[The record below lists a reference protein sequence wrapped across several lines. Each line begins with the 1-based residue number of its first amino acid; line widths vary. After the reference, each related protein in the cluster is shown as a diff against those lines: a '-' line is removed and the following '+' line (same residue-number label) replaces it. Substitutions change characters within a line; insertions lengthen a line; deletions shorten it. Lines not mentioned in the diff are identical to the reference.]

1 MAALLRSARLLK
13 ISHSPLLRVTG
24 GHRHAAT
31 AGAVYSRAACR
42 RAAGPSGALGSLS
55 PYSSASVCST
65 LRYYGT
71 TSEQKGEVAEEP
83 SAGIRNTQADNF
95 DWALSK
101 LDNSVRRTGRITKT
115 LLQKIFQDI
124 CRKGYPSGNQALLLL
139 RSCGSLLPEVPLQ
152 ERTEFAHHVWEKLK
166 TLGVAYDVSHYNA
179 LLKVYLQNEFK
190 FSPTDF
196 LAKMEAANVQ
206 PNRVTYQR
214 LLAAYCQDG
223 DIEGASK
230 ILAFMKSK
238 DLPVTEAVFNSL
250 VTGHSRAGDL
260 ESAANILSVMRGAGI
275 EPSSDTY
282 VTLLCAYAENGDI
295 TKIKETIE
303 TLQNMGTNLV
313 DRELMQVAFSLA
325 KAGHQQHAREILELV
340 KHDIGYIPEA
350 MNLCLS
356 LITLGMEDT
365 AFSVLRSFPIL
376 KTESPIEDSLTLGN
390 FFLRHC
396 VNMNKSVEKLVF
408 FCNGLKDVN
417 FHSSPLQFTLH
428 CALESK
434 NTAMAVGL
442 MKVMKKE
449 GFPIRPH
456 YFWPLLVQHQKDKD
470 TAGMVEVLKAMQ
482 ELDVVPDIDT
492 YSLYVVGTFPSL
504 DKAQAAL
511 QEVGFDVHT
520 SDFVSAVVRF
530 EAAKRNLSE
539 LYSLMSN
546 PSFPVI
552 ELHNFRTSLISGF
565 LGSSDVESMAK
576 ITELLYKD
584 SRYVKEGTQSTDNVA
599 YFLYNLFKAM
609 DEEKTSEKK
618 LIKYIEELKK
628 RDITIP
634 ENIYKGITKIL
645 RTYNMSALN
654 EHVYALVD
662 NRAVTAAPD
671 TTTPLLNDLTENV
684 LDLEKKLKEFK
695 FQGRPANTVFKQLI
709 KVLCD
714 KENLSHALDLKTRN
728 EDLMTIGCY
737 AFLIKLCIKLDNLD
751 LAMKLKKEV
760 NLKCFE
766 ANLDDNIYMNLV
778 SMLSKNNRLDE
789 AEDLLK
795 EIKEKNVQLRSIKSL
810 FHTLN
815 EHGLKGDTTTVQR
828 LQDAMFTL
836 GLVNPSS
843 NLCSP
848 LIISYLERE
857 DLTGA
862 LDAVIECNKL
872 YQQLPRLHQVICALI
887 NKGDT
892 ELLQKAMDFVRKE
905 RGEMMMMYELLF
917 GFLWTG
923 RYKEARKIAETP
935 GLRAKP
941 GRLQW
946 FAEKCIS
953 SQKMEALENMV
964 DMTAKLFECDRDEMY
979 HYLLCLCKITNNW
992 QKAEAVWMKMQEEN
1006 VIPREKTL
1014 ILLADIFKSNQQPVP
1029 FEVPEV
1035 WYEQP
1040 EAKKES
1046 SKVEESPTLSDS
1058 PLNEASN
1065 DDYKHKVQ
1073 KLCKKGEVMA
1083 ALIFL
1088 KKAESK
1094 NIKLPSSAFDI
1105 LIRALL
1111 SQGNLEDAL
1120 AVKDLAVRHMP
1131 EFKLS
1136 DKAASLLIVTQAR
1149 SGKLEDALAGLK
1161 DMVQAEQVPMQLA
1174 IRQVL
1179 QGLAKQGDVKGIQEV
1194 QDTVGALCQSMN
1206 VSSVSFM
1213 NSTALAHIT
1222 NGDLDSAVEVLESVY
1237 SRQQSAASVFRAVL
1251 TANDEKAL
1259 DKLSA
1264 MAERLC
1270 NQFALYRPAT
1280 DLFIQYLDLGKTEE
1294 AKFLLQRCAAIAEQ
1308 RNVLTSY
1315 MSKSSN
1321 VPGKAAS
1328 LKNLKELVPD
1338 FINQNSFCCYLMKC
1352 YVVDKDLSSAKAL
1365 YQQMQDDGIQVD
1377 ELSLKR
1383 LAKMY
1388 TDAGETV
1395 PFEVPQES
1403 FKFYADKLKI
1413 SQAQETAE
1421 N

>member
-1 MAALLRSARLLK
+1 PIYTPQSTLFTP
-13 ISHSPLLRVTG
+13 IF
-24 GHRHAAT
+24 
-31 AGAVYSRAACR
+31 
-42 RAAGPSGALGSLS
+42 SLS
-55 PYSSASVCST
+55 WCFK
-65 LRYYGT
+65 
-71 TSEQKGEVAEEP
+71 QKGEVAEEP

-295 TKIKETIE
+295 TKIKEVS
-303 TLQNMGTNLV
+303 L

-539 LYSLMSN
+539 LYSLSDLAFSHFSCLLL
-546 PSFPVI
+546 PSIAHCYLCSCISFSRLLMYSP
-552 ELHNFRTSLISGF
+552 LALI
-565 LGSSDVESMAK
+565 
-576 ITELLYKD
+576 
-584 SRYVKEGTQSTDNVA
+584 
-599 YFLYNLFKAM
+599 FLYNAITEHSILSLF
-609 DEEKTSEKK
+609 
-618 LIKYIEELKK
+618 
-628 RDITIP
+628 
-634 ENIYKGITKIL
+634 
-645 RTYNMSALN
+645 
-654 EHVYALVD
+654 
-662 NRAVTAAPD
+662 
-671 TTTPLLNDLTENV
+671 
-684 LDLEKKLKEFK
+684 
-695 FQGRPANTVFKQLI
+695 
-709 KVLCD
+709 
-714 KENLSHALDLKTRN
+714 LSIH
-728 EDLMTIGCY
+728 
-737 AFLIKLCIKLDNLD
+737 
-751 LAMKLKKEV
+751 
-760 NLKCFE
+760 
-766 ANLDDNIYMNLV
+766 
-778 SMLSKNNRLDE
+778 SE

-843 NLCSP
+843 NLYLFFFYYFIFFFSP
-848 LIISYLERE
+848 
-857 DLTGA
+857 T

-1035 WYEQP
+1035 I
-1040 EAKKES
+1040 KKNNN
-1046 SKVEESPTLSDS
+1046 KIINIAVVVGALHTRVKMLSPPPHS
-1058 PLNEASN
+1058 
-1065 DDYKHKVQ
+1065 
-1073 KLCKKGEVMA
+1073 
-1083 ALIFL
+1083 
-1088 KKAESK
+1088 
-1094 NIKLPSSAFDI
+1094 
-1105 LIRALL
+1105 
-1111 SQGNLEDAL
+1111 
-1120 AVKDLAVRHMP
+1120 AVRHMP

-1321 VPGKAAS
+1321 VPGK
-1328 LKNLKELVPD
+1328 V
-1338 FINQNSFCCYLMKC
+1338 QY
-1352 YVVDKDLSSAKAL
+1352 DLSSAKAL

-1395 PFEVPQES
+1395 PFEVPQVNISHCPTS
-1403 FKFYADKLKI
+1403 FLGLIVCFF
-1413 SQAQETAE
+1413 SR
-1421 N
+1421 

>member
-1 MAALLRSARLLK
+1 
-13 ISHSPLLRVTG
+13 
-24 GHRHAAT
+24 
-31 AGAVYSRAACR
+31 RAAVLVAFSWCT
-42 RAAGPSGALGSLS
+42 ASSVFSLS

-470 TAGMVEVLKAMQ
+470 TAALC
-482 ELDVVPDIDT
+482 L
-492 YSLYVVGTFPSL
+492 SL
-504 DKAQAAL
+504 Q
-511 QEVGFDVHT
+511 
-520 SDFVSAVVRF
+520 
-530 EAAKRNLSE
+530 
-539 LYSLMSN
+539 
-546 PSFPVI
+546 
-552 ELHNFRTSLISGF
+552 
-565 LGSSDVESMAK
+565 
-576 ITELLYKD
+576 
-584 SRYVKEGTQSTDNVA
+584 
-599 YFLYNLFKAM
+599 
-609 DEEKTSEKK
+609 
-618 LIKYIEELKK
+618 
-628 RDITIP
+628 
-634 ENIYKGITKIL
+634 
-645 RTYNMSALN
+645 
-654 EHVYALVD
+654 
-662 NRAVTAAPD
+662 
-671 TTTPLLNDLTENV
+671 
-684 LDLEKKLKEFK
+684 
-695 FQGRPANTVFKQLI
+695 
-709 KVLCD
+709 
-714 KENLSHALDLKTRN
+714 NLSHALDLKTRN

-760 NLKCFE
+760 
-766 ANLDDNIYMNLV
+766 I
-778 SMLSKNNRLDE
+778 LSLFLSIHSE

-843 NLCSP
+843 NLYLFFFYYFIFFFSP
-848 LIISYLERE
+848 
-857 DLTGA
+857 T

-1035 WYEQP
+1035 I
-1040 EAKKES
+1040 KKNNN
-1046 SKVEESPTLSDS
+1046 KIINIAVVVGALHTRVKMLSPPPHS
-1058 PLNEASN
+1058 
-1065 DDYKHKVQ
+1065 
-1073 KLCKKGEVMA
+1073 
-1083 ALIFL
+1083 
-1088 KKAESK
+1088 
-1094 NIKLPSSAFDI
+1094 
-1105 LIRALL
+1105 
-1111 SQGNLEDAL
+1111 
-1120 AVKDLAVRHMP
+1120 AVRHMP

-1321 VPGKAAS
+1321 VPGK
-1328 LKNLKELVPD
+1328 V
-1338 FINQNSFCCYLMKC
+1338 QY
-1352 YVVDKDLSSAKAL
+1352 DLSSAKAL

-1395 PFEVPQES
+1395 PFEVPQVN
-1403 FKFYADKLKI
+1403 I
-1413 SQAQETAE
+1413 SHSYQNNTTLNDFWNQS
-1421 N
+1421 

>member
-1 MAALLRSARLLK
+1 M
-13 ISHSPLLRVTG
+13 
-24 GHRHAAT
+24 
-31 AGAVYSRAACR
+31 
-42 RAAGPSGALGSLS
+42 
-55 PYSSASVCST
+55 
-65 LRYYGT
+65 
-71 TSEQKGEVAEEP
+71 
-83 SAGIRNTQADNF
+83 
-95 DWALSK
+95 

-295 TKIKETIE
+295 TKIKE
-303 TLQNMGTNLV
+303 
-313 DRELMQVAFSLA
+313 
-325 KAGHQQHAREILELV
+325 
-340 KHDIGYIPEA
+340 
-350 MNLCLS
+350 
-356 LITLGMEDT
+356 
-365 AFSVLRSFPIL
+365 
-376 KTESPIEDSLTLGN
+376 
-390 FFLRHC
+390 
-396 VNMNKSVEKLVF
+396 
-408 FCNGLKDVN
+408 
-417 FHSSPLQFTLH
+417 
-428 CALESK
+428 
-434 NTAMAVGL
+434 
-442 MKVMKKE
+442 
-449 GFPIRPH
+449 
-456 YFWPLLVQHQKDKD
+456 
-470 TAGMVEVLKAMQ
+470 
-482 ELDVVPDIDT
+482 
-492 YSLYVVGTFPSL
+492 
-504 DKAQAAL
+504 
-511 QEVGFDVHT
+511 
-520 SDFVSAVVRF
+520 
-530 EAAKRNLSE
+530 
-539 LYSLMSN
+539 
-546 PSFPVI
+546 
-552 ELHNFRTSLISGF
+552 
-565 LGSSDVESMAK
+565 
-576 ITELLYKD
+576 
-584 SRYVKEGTQSTDNVA
+584 
-599 YFLYNLFKAM
+599 
-609 DEEKTSEKK
+609 
-618 LIKYIEELKK
+618 
-628 RDITIP
+628 
-634 ENIYKGITKIL
+634 
-645 RTYNMSALN
+645 
-654 EHVYALVD
+654 
-662 NRAVTAAPD
+662 VT
-671 TTTPLLNDLTENV
+671 
-684 LDLEKKLKEFK
+684 
-695 FQGRPANTVFKQLI
+695 
-709 KVLCD
+709 
-714 KENLSHALDLKTRN
+714 
-728 EDLMTIGCY
+728 
-737 AFLIKLCIKLDNLD
+737 
-751 LAMKLKKEV
+751 
-760 NLKCFE
+760 
-766 ANLDDNIYMNLV
+766 
-778 SMLSKNNRLDE
+778 
-789 AEDLLK
+789 
-795 EIKEKNVQLRSIKSL
+795 
-810 FHTLN
+810 
-815 EHGLKGDTTTVQR
+815 
-828 LQDAMFTL
+828 
-836 GLVNPSS
+836 
-843 NLCSP
+843 
-848 LIISYLERE
+848 
-857 DLTGA
+857 
-862 LDAVIECNKL
+862 
-872 YQQLPRLHQVICALI
+872 
-887 NKGDT
+887 
-892 ELLQKAMDFVRKE
+892 
-905 RGEMMMMYELLF
+905 
-917 GFLWTG
+917 
-923 RYKEARKIAETP
+923 
-935 GLRAKP
+935 
-941 GRLQW
+941 
-946 FAEKCIS
+946 
-953 SQKMEALENMV
+953 LENMV

-1035 WYEQP
+1035 I
-1040 EAKKES
+1040 KKNNNKIINIAVVVGALHTRGILNCFVLLCIGC
-1046 SKVEESPTLSDS
+1046 KV
-1058 PLNEASN
+1058 
-1065 DDYKHKVQ
+1065 
-1073 KLCKKGEVMA
+1073 
-1083 ALIFL
+1083 FL
-1088 KKAESK
+1088 
-1094 NIKLPSSAFDI
+1094 I
-1105 LIRALL
+1105 LILQGIMFIIPQVKML
-1111 SQGNLEDAL
+1111 SPPPHS
-1120 AVKDLAVRHMP
+1120 AVRHMP

-1315 MSKSSN
+1315 MSK
-1321 VPGKAAS
+1321 
-1328 LKNLKELVPD
+1328 
-1338 FINQNSFCCYLMKC
+1338 I
-1352 YVVDKDLSSAKAL
+1352 VDKDLSSAKAL

-1395 PFEVPQES
+1395 PFEVPQVNISHCPTS
-1403 FKFYADKLKI
+1403 FLGLIVCFF
-1413 SQAQETAE
+1413 SR
-1421 N
+1421 

>member
-1 MAALLRSARLLK
+1 MDSPGALCSVTRLNMAALLRSARLLK

-530 EAAKRNLSE
+530 EAW
-539 LYSLMSN
+539 
-546 PSFPVI
+546 V
-552 ELHNFRTSLISGF
+552 F
-565 LGSSDVESMAK
+565 LFCF
-576 ITELLYKD
+576 T
-584 SRYVKEGTQSTDNVA
+584 TDNVA

-628 RDITIP
+628 RVCTNARPDIMRNP
-634 ENIYKGITKIL
+634 
-645 RTYNMSALN
+645 ALC
-654 EHVYALVD
+654 LS
-662 NRAVTAAPD
+662 
-671 TTTPLLNDLTENV
+671 L
-684 LDLEKKLKEFK
+684 
-695 FQGRPANTVFKQLI
+695 Q
-709 KVLCD
+709 
-714 KENLSHALDLKTRN
+714 NLSHALDLKTRN

-1035 WYEQP
+1035 I
-1040 EAKKES
+1040 KKNNN
-1046 SKVEESPTLSDS
+1046 KIINIAVVVGALHTR
-1058 PLNEASN
+1058 
-1065 DDYKHKVQ
+1065 
-1073 KLCKKGEVMA
+1073 A

-1120 AVKDLAVRHMP
+1120 KRLPYFHTDAMVFQLL
-1131 EFKLS
+1131 FLS
-1136 DKAASLLIVTQAR
+1136 ILYL
-1149 SGKLEDALAGLK
+1149 DALAGLK

-1321 VPGKAAS
+1321 VPGK
-1328 LKNLKELVPD
+1328 V
-1338 FINQNSFCCYLMKC
+1338 QY
-1352 YVVDKDLSSAKAL
+1352 DLSSAKAL

-1395 PFEVPQES
+1395 PFEVPQVN
-1403 FKFYADKLKI
+1403 I
-1413 SQAQETAE
+1413 SHFTHF
-1421 N
+1421 